1 MEEGSSSVAPEPEAA
16 GVAGVFP
23 LSELL
28 RLGEESSKGCIDAVL
43 TATPELE
50 GWSAVGES
58 VEMLGGSTARRQ
70 DGLTCQSRL
79 LEAHDTTLTMQVAL
93 ATAEG
98 VVCGRGEI
106 RFALL
111 HGGE

>member
-16 GVAGVFP
+16 DVAGVFP

-28 RLGEESSKGCIDAVL
+28 RHAEESSKGCIDAVL

>member
-16 GVAGVFP
+16 SGVAGVFP

-28 RLGEESSKGCIDAVL
+28 RLGEESSKGCIDGVL
-43 TATPELE
+43 TATPELA

-111 HGGE
+111 HDA